1 MKLLKKLAMAVI
13 ALCMVGSVFAFA
25 ACGNGDEGGDNG
37 GNENNNGQTGGGE
50 EEGEP
55 PAGEGSTLRFE
66 AEHTDVS
73 ELLGFGP
80 SGSPVGLGLI
90 QRNASASGGAYLA
103 YLGEDSPVTFTL
115 TASAEVTGALRIRVG
130 SNSLGTCTW
139 DPQSLVITV
148 NDQPV
153 SYSAFETSNGDGQNF
168 KTVLLGD
175 VTLNEGEN
183 EIVFVAGDNKYLNN
197 LPSAPS
203 LDYIMLTITS
213 SATVEMEYFANGL
226 S

>member
-1 MKLLKKLAMAVI
+1 MKLLKKLFPAVV

-25 ACGNGDEGGDNG
+25 ACGEGNEDKGDN
-37 GNENNNGQTGGGE
+37 NNNNNQNNE
-50 EEGEP
+50 QEDPAPSEG
-55 PAGEGSTLRFE
+55 TNLKFE

-103 YLGEDSPVTFTL
+103 YMGEDSPVTFTL
-115 TASAEVTGALRIRVG
+115 TASAEVTGALRLRVG

-139 DPQSLVITV
+139 NPQSLIITV
-148 NDQPV
+148 NDTPV
-153 SYSAFETSNGDGQNF
+153 NYTAFETSNGDGQNF
-168 KTVLLGD
+168 KTVLIGD

-183 EIVFVAGDNKYLNN
+183 EIVIVAGDNKYLNN

-203 LDYIMLTITS
+203 LDYIMLTTTS
-213 SATVEMEYFANGL
+213 SATVEMEYFANGIA
-226 S
+226 